1 MPIPPLLAEPDDLRL
16 IGTRFLRYLECQYF
30 CDLLGY
36 RDPCV
41 CLYAFCLL
49 RRLTSYLDE
58 NDQWQL
64 PQVRD
69 FVQRE
74 TRLAIPYMPKR
85 RQRVIVGLGSFSILS
100 QSEDPR
106 QPEEESTPTRV
117 DQSNSAVLFPSIPLS
132 LQGVQNRI

>member
-1 MPIPPLLAEPDDLRL
+1 M
-16 IGTRFLRYLECQYF
+16 
-30 CDLLGY
+30 
-36 RDPCV
+36 
-41 CLYAFCLL
+41 

-85 RQRVIVGLGSFSILS
+85 RQRVIVGLGAFSLLS
-100 QSEDPR
+100 QSEDPSQPDDDER
-106 QPEEESTPTRV
+106 QRV
-117 DQSNSAVLFPSIPLS
+117 DPSNRPSCFRPFPSAFRGSRTGLS
-132 LQGVQNRI
+132 TSYPSPRGVRIGPIC